1 MADYKSE
8 KPENKFEKQNKTE
21 KKSKFN
27 FGVGDE
33 QEAEK
38 IISDKKVTPETQ
50 VSEGWEESESVKNK
64 IEYKTPKILQPTLK
78 KYRIVLVS
86 KQYIV
91 IDNNGN
97 NQFVNGDFTNKKIGD
112 EIELEIP

>member
-8 KPENKFEKQNKTE
+8 KPENKFDKQNKTE

-33 QEAEK
+33 QEPEK

-50 VSEGWEESESVKNK
+50 VSEDWEESQPTKNK
-64 IEYKTPKILQPTLK
+64 KEEKVPAQKIK
-78 KYRIVLVS
+78 GSYRIILVS
-86 KQYIV
+86 PSYIV
-91 IDNNGN
+91 ISNNGN
-97 NQFVNGDFTNKKIGD
+97 NQFVNGDFKGKKIGD
-112 EIELEIP
+112 MVELAL

>member
-33 QEAEK
+33 QEPEK
-38 IISDKKVTPETQ
+38 IISDKKVTPETP
-50 VSEGWEESESVKNK
+50 VSEDWEESQPIKNK
-64 IEYKTPKILQPTLK
+64 KEEKSPTQPTLK

-86 KQYIV
+86 PSYIV
-91 IDNNGN
+91 ISNNGN
-97 NQFVNGDFTNKKIGD
+97 NQFVNGDFKGKKIGD
-112 EIELEIP
+112 EIELKLP